1 MLPQNK
7 IAPDIDEYVNATT
20 LPMALEALADGNATL
35 LAGGSDLWA
44 QKDSGNGRIRS
55 RLVNINRVQE
65 LHGITEADNV
75 TRIGALVSVS
85 EVLESQQLRNT
96 VPVLPESADR
106 FASDQIRNAATIGGN
121 IANASPAA
129 DMVLPLLALDATLE
143 VNSWADT
150 VVTRTLPLTEIF
162 VAPGQTV
169 LKPNE
174 LITAIEF
181 ETPAS
186 GFHAVFCKSGPRPAL
201 EISMVAMCLA
211 GTLKNGTLQKPR
223 ISFGA
228 VGPTPVRC
236 PKTENLIDGQTIDDG
251 LVARALDAME
261 SEISPIDDFRASKWY
276 RIQMARTYLE
286 QELIA
291 CRSM

>member
-7 IAPDIDEYVNATT
+7 RPAIIDEYMNATSLT
-20 LPMALEALADGNATL
+20 TALKALADGKGTP

-55 RLVNINRVQE
+55 RLVNINRIQE
-65 LHGITEADNV
+65 LHGITQKDQM

-85 EVLESQQLRNT
+85 EILESELLRHS
-96 VPVLPESADR
+96 VPVLPDAAGR

-129 DMVLPLLALDATLE
+129 DIVLPLLSLDATLE
-143 VNSWADT
+143 IQSWAGKQ
-150 VVTRTLPLTEIF
+150 VSRKLPLADVFIG
-162 VAPGQTV
+162 PGKTS
-169 LKPNE
+169 LEPNE

-181 ETPAS
+181 ETPKS

-211 GTLKNGTLQKPR
+211 GMLENGTLRNPR
-223 ISFGA
+223 INFGA
-228 VGPTPVRC
+228 VGPTPIRC
-236 PKTENLIDGQTIDDG
+236 RKAESLIDGQPIDDG
-251 LVARALDAME
+251 LVARALDVME
-261 SEISPIDDFRASKWY
+261 TEISPIDDHRASKWY

-286 QELIA
+286 QELMA